1 MYSTELCSGHW
12 TFFEYIFRNCF
23 IFLEKQTSV
32 SGDRMATTRR
42 HMNNYDVLLDRR
54 ANKVNVF
61 KKQSNSNLI

>member
-32 SGDRMATTRR
+32 SGDK
-42 HMNNYDVLLDRR
+42 MNNYDVLLDRR